1 MRMLT
6 GVLFLLLAWF
16 GGADPPAPRPC
27 SDRAVRESGAAVAEA
42 RSRLSSLPVG
52 EMETRLSP
60 AAQAAI
66 ETLKDRLV
74 AFVELSVACS
84 RPAEAAESLEERLA
98 ALSDAAPP
106 RVMVTEE
113 EVRDMHGAW
122 LTYEAAVPSA
132 QPGLLAVV
140 VRFGIECGEDALL
153 LLFDRRAGMRPLM
166 VRRSPPYDEVS
177 GGYLGLTYAVSPPD
191 RNGRWYVATA
201 SARPWCSSA
210 WRGIVYDLS
219 RPGPS
224 PERPRMF
231 YERTVSGYIG
241 NDVLAVLRAEADRFQ
256 IEHDGG
262 IIDSDIIVRRH
273 VETYSVDGDAVRRMQ
288 PAAFNVRDFVDAWI
302 GAPWTEARDWSARVP
317 ALADAHRRL
326 SALERREGIGLGF
339 GPIRRC
345 SSGATEIRLDPQRYD
360 DAGGGLAPWYVYVRG
375 VGPFRVARAGQ
386 ERSEPCLGPDLR
398 EEIERES
405 LRSRGWGQ
413 RGQLLSRAAG

>member
-1 MRMLT
+1 MLT
-6 GVLFLLLAWF
+6 GVLFVLLALF
-16 GGADPPAPRPC
+16 GRADAPAPAPC
-27 SDRAVRESGAAVAEA
+27 SDQAVRERGAAVAEA
-42 RSRLSSLPVG
+42 RARLSLLPVG

-60 AAQAAI
+60 AAQVAI

-74 AFVELSVACS
+74 EFVELTVVCS
-84 RPAEAAESLEERLA
+84 RPAEAAEPLEERLA

-106 RVMVTEE
+106 RLVVTPE

-140 VRFGIECGEDALL
+140 VRFGIECGEDALF
-153 LLFDRRAGMRPLM
+153 LLFDRRAGVRALM
-166 VRRSPPYDEVS
+166 VRRSPPYDEIS
-177 GGYLGLTYAVSPPD
+177 GGYQQLTYSVSPPD

-201 SARPWCSSA
+201 STRPWCSSA

-219 RPGPS
+219 RPGPD
-224 PERPRMF
+224 PQRPRIF

-241 NDVLAVLRAEADRFQ
+241 NDILAVLRAEADRFQ

-262 IIDSDIIVRRH
+262 IVDTDIIVRRH
-273 VETYSVDGDAVRRMQ
+273 VETYALDGDAVRRIQ

-302 GAPWTEARDWSARVP
+302 GAPWTEAGDWSAP
-317 ALADAHRRL
+317 APAIADAHRRL
-326 SALERREGIGLGF
+326 SALEGSEGVGLGF

-345 SSGATEIRLDPQRYD
+345 RSGATEVRLDPRRYD
-360 DAGGGLAPWYVYVRG
+360 NAGGRLAPWYVYVRG
-375 VGPFRVARAGQ
+375 PGPFQIAGAGQ

-398 EEIERES
+398 AEIERES
-405 LRSRGWGQ
+405 LRRRGVPG
-413 RGQLLSRAAG
+413 

>member
-1 MRMLT
+1 MLT
-6 GVLFLLLAWF
+6 GVLFVLLALF
-16 GGADPPAPRPC
+16 GGAERPAPAPC
-27 SDRAVRESGAAVAEA
+27 SDRAVQESGAAVAEA

-60 AAQAAI
+60 AAQVAI
-66 ETLKDRLV
+66 EALKDRLIE
-74 AFVELSVACS
+74 FVELTVACS
-84 RPAEAAESLEERLA
+84 SPAEAAESVEARLA

-106 RVMVTEE
+106 PVMVTPE

-122 LTYEAAVPSA
+122 LTYEAAAPSA

-140 VRFGIECGEDALL
+140 VRFGIECGEDALF

-166 VRRSPPYDEVS
+166 VRRSPPYDEIS
-177 GGYLGLTYAVSPPD
+177 GGYLGLTYSVSPSD

-201 SARPWCSSA
+201 STRPWCTSA

-224 PERPRMF
+224 PERPRIF

-241 NDVLAVLRAEADRFQ
+241 NDILAVLRADANRFQ
-256 IEHDGG
+256 IEHNGG
-262 IIDSDIIVRRH
+262 IVDSDVIVRRH
-273 VETYSVDGDAVRRMQ
+273 VETYSVNGDAVRRIQ

-302 GAPWTEARDWSARVP
+302 GAPWTEAGDWSAPAP

-326 SALERREGIGLGF
+326 AALEGSEGVGLGF

-345 SSGATEIRLDPQRYD
+345 RSGATEVRLDAHRYGSG
-360 DAGGGLAPWYVYVRG
+360 ASRLAPWYLYVRG
-375 VGPFRVARAGQ
+375 HGPFRVVGAGGK
-386 ERSEPCLGPDLR
+386 RSQPCPGPDLR

-405 LRSRGWGQ
+405 LRSRA
-413 RGQLLSRAAG
+413 RGR